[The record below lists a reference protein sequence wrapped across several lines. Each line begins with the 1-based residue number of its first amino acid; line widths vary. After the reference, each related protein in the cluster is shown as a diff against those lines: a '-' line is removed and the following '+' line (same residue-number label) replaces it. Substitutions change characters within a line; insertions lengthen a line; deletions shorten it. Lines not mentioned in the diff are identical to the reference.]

1 MLQTHA
7 ITTPTL
13 ALLKKLVLLDE
24 LRPFALGGGTNIA
37 LRLGHRQ
44 SIDLDFF
51 CNDPYDTTALQA
63 FLLKKFPEAELLFA
77 QNQTLIFDFGG
88 IRVDFVCYPFPW
100 KEKIETI
107 SGIPL
112 ISLADIVPMK
122 LQAVSN
128 RRSKKDFW
136 DIAFL
141 LDMYP
146 LKTMFSIFK
155 AKFPQIDIGY
165 IVQSL
170 TDFSE
175 AESDFDPDTIV
186 NTNWPAIKQKL
197 TEAVKGFSFE
207 QL

>member
-7 ITTPTL
+7 ITAPTL
-13 ALLKKLVLLDE
+13 ALLKKLVLLEE

-37 LRLGHRQ
+37 LRLGHRK

-51 CNDPYDTTALQA
+51 CNEPFDATALQSSM
-63 FLLKKFPEAELLFA
+63 LKKFPEAELLFA
-77 QNQTLIFDFGG
+77 QNQTLIFDFEG

-100 KEKIETI
+100 KEKIEVI

-112 ISLADIVPMK
+112 ITLADMVPMK

-146 LKTMFSIFK
+146 LNSMFSIFK
-155 AKFPQIDIGY
+155 SKFPQIDIGY

-170 TDFSE
+170 TDFSD
-175 AESDFDPDTIV
+175 ADADFDPDMIV
-186 NTNWPAIKQKL
+186 STSWDAIKQKMI
-197 TEAVKGFSFE
+197 EAVKGFSFE